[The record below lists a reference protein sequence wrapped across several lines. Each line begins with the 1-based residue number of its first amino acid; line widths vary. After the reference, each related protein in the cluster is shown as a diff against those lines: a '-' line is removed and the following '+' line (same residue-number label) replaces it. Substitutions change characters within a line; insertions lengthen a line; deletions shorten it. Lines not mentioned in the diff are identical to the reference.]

1 MPGVKIPADVEL
13 EDRLAFGL
21 TGKQLLILAGSALAA
36 YGVELAL
43 SPLLPTPLALA
54 AAVVAAAGGIM
65 LALARHDGMAGDEL
79 AISVA
84 RFLLAPRRRL
94 LAPEGLPAPLP
105 GSPPGGRVAPLDLP
119 LRRILRSGLVEL
131 ADGSHCRLL
140 TAQGTS
146 FELRAPNEQAA
157 FVAAFARF
165 LNGLQEPV
173 QIVVRSELVS
183 LEKQACALERQARR
197 LGGGL
202 EAAASDHARYLRS
215 LAERGEPLRR
225 RQIVLVLRSRE
236 QAELAELA
244 LTRSAGQAAELLAGA
259 EIELERLDG
268 EQTAALLARC
278 LDPPGPPAGSHLEGE
293 IHAQPA

>member
-1 MPGVKIPADVEL
+1 MPAVKVPADVEL

-36 YGVELAL
+36 YGVDLAL

-54 AAVVAAAGGIM
+54 ATILAAAGGIM

-79 AISVA
+79 ALSIA
-84 RFLLAPRRRL
+84 RFLIAPRRRL

-105 GSPPGGRVAPLDLP
+105 GSPPGGRLAPLELP

-146 FELRAPNEQAA
+146 FELRAPDEQAA

-165 LNGLQEPV
+165 LNGLQQPI
-173 QIVVRSELVS
+173 QILVRSELVT
-183 LEKQACALERQARR
+183 LEKQAAALERRARS
-197 LGGGL
+197 LAGGL
-202 EAAASDHARYLRS
+202 EAAASDHASYLRG
-215 LAERGEPLRR
+215 LGAGGQPLRR

-244 LTRSAGQAAELLAGA
+244 LARSANQASELLSGA
-259 EIELERLDG
+259 EIELTLLDG

-278 LDPPGPPAGSHLEGE
+278 LDPPGPPAGSHLEGA
-293 IHAQPA
+293 IHAAPA